1 MKRCP
6 SCNRVEPDDTLVFC
20 RADGTALVSDSL
32 SASESNLRLGSA
44 NAPSEIETSILP
56 HSTDAGISRAT
67 GTTTVFDAQPGLART
82 RKLTNT
88 KRRRA
93 IVLAVAGLTVMAFA
107 LLLYFSRARNSNS
120 TTIDSIAVMPFANT
134 SG

>member
-6 SCNRVEPDDTLVFC
+6 SCNRVETDETLAFC
-20 RADGTALVSDSL
+20 RAVGTALVTHSL
-32 SASESNLRLGSA
+32 SGGKSGSA
-44 NAPSEIETSILP
+44 SASGNASSEIETSILP

-82 RKLTNT
+82 RKLANT

-93 IVLAVAGLTVMAFA
+93 IVLAVAGLIVMAFA
-107 LLLYFSRARNSNS
+107 
-120 TTIDSIAVMPFANT
+120 
-134 SG
+134 